1 MRKLILAL
9 AVAIIIAVGFF
20 IYSEQRIMVKHP
32 TIQSCENVV
41 QNALKAPD
49 TYSLR
54 TATMIVTNGTDQPRI
69 ILDFRYKNQFGVESK
84 GEATCT
90 FTQGISDIAVNDYLF
105 KLNKWKPN
113 NIKSKISPFESF
125 DLNEVMIDGIPINM
139 NKVTQQSI
147 WLNKH
152 RKDVHVDYLPGKIV
166 GQETP
171 HTYVFSSGTYV
182 YEEKPIIIKIVEK
195 YLPQND

>member
-9 AVAIIIAVGFF
+9 AVVIIVATGFF
-20 IYSEQRIMVKHP
+20 VYSEQKTMAKHP

-41 QNALKAPD
+41 KNALKAPD

-54 TATMIVTNGTDQPRI
+54 TATMIVTNGTERPRI
-69 ILDFRYKNQFGVESK
+69 VLDFRYKNPFGVETK
-84 GEATCT
+84 GEAICT

-105 KLNKWKPN
+105 KQNKWKPN
-113 NIKSKISPFESF
+113 NIKSKVSPFESF
-125 DLNEVMIDGIPINM
+125 DIDEVTIDGIPINM
-139 NKVTQQSI
+139 DIVMQQCV
-147 WLNKH
+147 WLSKH
-152 RKDVHVDYLPGKIV
+152 RKDVHADYLPGKII

-182 YEEKPIIIKIVEK
+182 YEEKSIMIKLFEK